1 MSNSRTKKHRGVAPP
16 QSDAQAVET
25 RIDVAHPPA
34 TEAEAIP
41 IQPEENRVADGPAS
55 LGESKE
61 PVGLPAPDSEAAAR
75 QVRTQAAQL
84 AEHLRARQK
93 ELDHRESELNARAA
107 QLDRDARVA
116 RLWLSE
122 RMAEFEDK
130 SEPVGPDLSAQEESL
145 CHMAEALEAR
155 QRQIDESENRL
166 AAERG
171 EVQRLHQQWNEDR
184 KRLEEEAH
192 SQRERLAAE
201 QQRAQV
207 ELDEKRRA
215 ITHRNELVD
224 QSQSALEQL
233 RKELGRMHRETLEIR
248 LATEELWVQLS
259 GAAPPAALTRSLGR
273 IRSKLADH
281 YRLSNAELHQRAQ
294 DLEKLRNQLAA
305 EYEKLLRQ
313 KRQFDQWTAGCREE
327 VEQQAAR
334 LLVRGEELDRR
345 EADFREQS
353 RTWQTE
359 RLEMQQEIRR
369 LRAKATARA
378 EAMLPV

>member
-1 MSNSRTKKHRGVAPP
+1 MPP
-16 QSDAQAVET
+16 QGEIKAVET
-25 RIDVAHPPA
+25 RIDVAHPVVDQAEALPVEA
-34 TEAEAIP
+34 EERGEGPGVKGEGADQAEAIAVAADEKP
-41 IQPEENRVADGPAS
+41 VADPA
-55 LGESKE
+55 
-61 PVGLPAPDSEAAAR
+61 EAVAR

-93 ELDHRESELNARAA
+93 ELDHREAALNARAA

-116 RLWLSE
+116 RLWLNE
-122 RMAEFEDK
+122 RMAELEDK
-130 SEPVGPDLSAQEESL
+130 TEPECPDVSAQEESL
-145 CHMAEALEAR
+145 RRIAESLEVR
-155 QRQIDESENRL
+155 QGQIEESETRL

-171 EVQRLHQQWNEDR
+171 EVQRLHQQWTEDR
-184 KRLEEEAH
+184 QRLEQEGQA
-192 SQRERLAAE
+192 QRERLAAQ
-201 QQRAQV
+201 QQRELA

-215 ITHRNELVD
+215 LAHRNELVD
-224 QSQSALEQL
+224 QSQAALEQL
-233 RKELGRMHRETLEIR
+233 RQELGRMHRETLEIR

-281 YRLSNAELHQRAQ
+281 YRLSNAELHQRTQ
-294 DLEKLRNQLAA
+294 ELEKVRRRMAA

-313 KRQFDQWTAGCREE
+313 KRQFDQWTAECRDE

-345 EADFREQS
+345 ETDYREQS
-353 RTWQTE
+353 RGWQTE
-359 RLEMQQEIRR
+359 RLEMQQEVRR
-369 LRAKATARA
+369 LRAKVTARA